1 MDGLKRFWVWFKEGI
16 TEVGYNLYEAW
27 KNGYYPFFIV
37 LLLLST
43 QTYGQVTERTQKQ
56 AKVIENRTQ
65 STQRYTPN
73 NNRNDN
79 YTPNRRIQRTYRP
92 YYYNPNIYGYTP
104 YWNPYRSWDG
114 REYIIT
120 TDSNRKQ
127 SQRPPLRV
135 SIGVLSEV
143 TTQQPTISPYLV
155 LGGKTFLMTQYHWGG
170 WNSFPYYSN
179 IYQWEVEEWEDE
191 FINTQTQRREF
202 VIGIGTT
209 MKRIS
214 PFVGVGFPT
223 IAKWDIYMDE
233 TYTLSSPR
241 DLGYYSIN
249 ERKQTKANIK
259 LGMIYGWERFEGIVQ
274 LSMFEGLSLGDGLRL
289 GIGLGIKL

>member
-1 MDGLKRFWVWFKEGI
+1 MDRIRKIKEFLI
-16 TEVGYNLYEAW
+16 EVGNNIYEAC
-27 KNGYYPFFIV
+27 KNGFYPFFI
-37 LLLLST
+37 LLLILST
-43 QTYGQVTERTQKQ
+43 PTYGQVTERAQKQ
-56 AKVIENRTQ
+56 AKVIEQRTQ
-65 STQRYTPN
+65 SKPQ
-73 NNRNDN
+73 
-79 YTPNRRIQRTYRP
+79 YTPNRPQNRPYNRPPQVYQP
-92 YYYNPNIYGYTP
+92 YYYNPMVWGYTP
-104 YWNPYRSWDG
+104 YWNPNRNWDG

-120 TDSNRKQ
+120 TDNNRIQ
-127 SQRPPLRV
+127 SQRNPLRV

-143 TTQQPTISPYLV
+143 TTQQPTISPYLI

-170 WNSFPYYSN
+170 WNSFPYYDN

-202 VIGIGTT
+202 VIGLGTT
-209 MKRIS
+209 IQRVS

-223 IAKWDIYMDE
+223 ITKWDIYMDE

-259 LGMIYGWERFEGIVQ
+259 LGMLYGWERFEGIVQ
-274 LSMFEGLSLGDGLRL
+274 LSLGDELRF

>member
-1 MDGLKRFWVWFKEGI
+1 MDRIKRFI
-16 TEVGYNLYEAW
+16 LEVGYNIYKAW
-27 KNGYYPFFIV
+27 EMGWYPFFIFI
-37 LLLLST
+37 LLLST
-43 QTYGQVTERTQKQ
+43 PTYGQGTERAQKQ

-73 NNRNDN
+73 TNQNDN
-79 YTPNRRIQRTYRP
+79 RPYNRPMRVYRP

-120 TDSNRKQ
+120 TDNSKVSPQ
-127 SQRPPLRV
+127 PPLRV

-143 TTQQPTISPYLV
+143 TTQQPTISPYLI

-170 WNSFPYYSN
+170 WNSFPHYDN

-202 VIGIGTT
+202 VIGLGTT
-209 MKRIS
+209 IKRIS

-223 IAKWDIYMDE
+223 IKKWDIYMDE

>member
-1 MDGLKRFWVWFKEGI
+1 MDRIKKFWIWFKEGL

-27 KNGYYPFFIV
+27 KNGWYPFFIV
-37 LLLLST
+37 LVLLST
-43 QTYGQVTERTQKQ
+43 PTYGQGTERAQKQ
-56 AKVIENRTQ
+56 AKVIEQRTQ
-65 STQRYTPN
+65 SNPQ
-73 NNRNDN
+73 
-79 YTPNRRIQRTYRP
+79 YTPNRPQNRPYNRPPQIYRP

-104 YWNPYRSWDG
+104 YWNPHRNWDG

-120 TDSNRKQ
+120 TDNNRTT
-127 SQRPPLRV
+127 SQRNPLRV

-143 TTQQPTISPYLV
+143 TTQQPTIAPYLI

-170 WNSFPYYSN
+170 WNSFPHYDN
-179 IYQWEVEEWEDE
+179 IYQWEVDEWEDE
-191 FINTQTQRREF
+191 FINTQQQRREF
-202 VIGIGTT
+202 VIGLGTT
-209 MKRIS
+209 IQRVS
-214 PFVGVGFPT
+214 PFIGVGFPT
-223 IAKWDIYMDE
+223 ITKWDIYMDE

-249 ERKQTKANIK
+249 ERKQTKANVK
-259 LGMIYGWERFEGIVQ
+259 LGVLYGWEKFEGILQ

>member
-1 MDGLKRFWVWFKEGI
+1 MDRIRKIKEFLI
-16 TEVGYNLYEAW
+16 EVGNNIYEAC
-27 KNGYYPFFIV
+27 KNGFYPFFI
-37 LLLLST
+37 LLLILST
-43 QTYGQVTERTQKQ
+43 PTYGQVTERAQKQ
-56 AKVIENRTQ
+56 AKVIEQRTQ
-65 STQRYTPN
+65 SQPQYTPQ
-73 NNRNDN
+73 NRP
-79 YTPNRRIQRTYRP
+79 YNRPPQVYQP
-92 YYYNPNIYGYTP
+92 YYYNPMVWGYTP
-104 YWNPYRSWDG
+104 YWNPNRNWDG

-120 TDSNRKQ
+120 TDNNRTT
-127 SQRPPLRV
+127 SQRNPLRV

-143 TTQQPTISPYLV
+143 TTQQPTISPYLI

-170 WNSFPYYSN
+170 WNSFPYYDN

-202 VIGIGTT
+202 VIGLGTT
-209 MKRIS
+209 IKRIS

-223 IAKWDIYMDE
+223 IKKWDIYMDE

-289 GIGLGIKL
+289 GMGLGIKL